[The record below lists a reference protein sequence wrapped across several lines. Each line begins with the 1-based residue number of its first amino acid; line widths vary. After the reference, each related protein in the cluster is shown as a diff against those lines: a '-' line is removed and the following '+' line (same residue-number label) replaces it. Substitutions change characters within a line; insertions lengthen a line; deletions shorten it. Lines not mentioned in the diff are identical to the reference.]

1 MYNGKELSECFA
13 NLHMTFDKE
22 IQKVNHEMARISE
35 KVNVLDSNA
44 QLVNDDLQNIHN
56 AVVPNLE
63 ETISDETKERL
74 KLEIWGR
81 KWNLVIGGIEGGL
94 EEKPR
99 ETETKVR
106 GFFQTMLR
114 MSLDEANSV
123 LLQACHRLPGGDE
136 KKRRVIIRL
145 NSLMVR
151 DEILSKAMK
160 FQRGCGYSVVPD
172 VPPSVSVLR
181 SKLLQRRRELEPADR
196 RKTKLVYMKE
206 YPFVSLRTK

>member
-1 MYNGKELSECFA
+1 
-13 NLHMTFDKE
+13 
-22 IQKVNHEMARISE
+22 MARISE
-35 KVNVLDSNA
+35 KVSVLDSNA

-56 AVVPNLE
+56 TVVPNLE
-63 ETISDETKERL
+63 ETISDEKKERL

-81 KWNLVIGGIEGGL
+81 MWNLVISGIEGGF

-114 MSLDEANSV
+114 MSLGEANSV
-123 LLQACHRLPGGDE
+123 LLQACYRLPGGDE
-136 KKRRVIIRL
+136 KKRRVIRL

-151 DEILSKAMK
+151 DEILSKAMQ
-160 FQRGCGYSVVPD
+160 FQRGCGYNVVPD

-181 SKLLQRRRELEPADR
+181 SKLLQRRREMEPADR

-206 YPFVSLRTK
+206 YPFVYLRTK

>member
-1 MYNGKELSECFA
+1 
-13 NLHMTFDKE
+13 
-22 IQKVNHEMARISE
+22 MARISE
-35 KVNVLDSNA
+35 KVSVLDSNA
-44 QLVNDDLQNIHN
+44 QLVNDDLQNIHST
-56 AVVPNLE
+56 VVPNLE
-63 ETISDETKERL
+63 ETISDEKKERL

-81 KWNLVIGGIEGGL
+81 MWNLVISGIEGGL

-114 MSLDEANSV
+114 MSLGESNSV
-123 LLQACHRLPGGDE
+123 LLQACYRLPGGDE

-151 DEILSKAMK
+151 DEILSKAMQ
-160 FQRGCGYSVVPD
+160 FQRGCGYNVVPD

-181 SKLLQRRRELEPADR
+181 SKLLQRRREMELQIGER
-196 RKTKLVYMKE
+196 QNLST
-206 YPFVSLRTK
+206 